1 MTSGVIEASW
11 TFVQSPTY
19 TAVSIA
25 VGLIVSIFLAALVI
39 QQELLQGPGA
49 SDGRPHRPRG
59 KMAIV
64 PLLLCFGVIVIL
76 RLATLA
82 YQRPGTT
89 PTDTGAPT
97 SQPTAAPTR
106 PAATAEHPAAIGV
119 AAHSHFL

>member
-89 PTDTGAPT
+89 PT

-119 AAHSHFL
+119 AAHSQFFIDL